1 MSKER
6 PNQLPRPAQLPGALF
21 HPIPTQSWLDGN
33 GDRAAFLMQIERG
46 AFPALWDAERSF
58 RFPFNS
64 NWIPPPRTRKRA
76 KGRVKA

>member
-1 MSKER
+1 MSMSKER

-46 AFPALWDAERSF
+46 AFPALWDAERDPSQTPE
-58 RFPFNS
+58 R
-64 NWIPPPRTRKRA
+64 
-76 KGRVKA
+76 